1 MTAIKELPLWAQILI
16 SDKKTS
22 SHDRRS
28 PVSESGTAG
37 EVAEIMA
44 ELDRVFLS
52 DARPIPTLDGKRQ
65 WDVGALTLYSEA

>member
-1 MTAIKELPLWAQILI
+1 MTAIKELPLWAQILM

-28 PVSESGTAG
+28 SAGKSSIAG
-37 EVAEIMA
+37 EVVEIMA
-44 ELDRVFLS
+44 ELDRVLLN
-52 DARPIPTLDGKRQ
+52 DAQPIPTLDGNRQ